1 MKKSYKIVTPILA
14 IIFILSF
21 STFSCS
27 DSYNVLFA
35 DLNENFIE
43 VGDIKLTPKIG
54 DEDFNETMMIPN
66 FQYAINVNSTL
77 YLTAPEGAHEYDWK
91 IELPSETSKTRTL
104 IKRSVSESTT
114 LIYQPTNI
122 IKLGVRYELTL
133 IATTKEG
140 TVYTDVAELI
150 FYE

>member
-43 VGDIKLTPKIG
+43 VGEIKLTPKIG
-54 DEDFNETMMIPN
+54 DEDFNESMMLPN
-66 FQYAINVNSTL
+66 FQYTVNKNTSL
-77 YLTAPEGAHEYDWK
+77 CLTAPLGAETYEWK
-91 IELPSETSKTRTL
+91 IELPSDDTNTRTL
-104 IKRSVSESTT
+104 IKRSVSQSSTLYYTPTEQIKIGT
-114 LIYQPTNI
+114 LYI
-122 IKLGVRYELTL
+122 LTL
-133 IATTKEG
+133 NATTKEG
-140 TVYTDVAELI
+140 TVYTDDAEVI